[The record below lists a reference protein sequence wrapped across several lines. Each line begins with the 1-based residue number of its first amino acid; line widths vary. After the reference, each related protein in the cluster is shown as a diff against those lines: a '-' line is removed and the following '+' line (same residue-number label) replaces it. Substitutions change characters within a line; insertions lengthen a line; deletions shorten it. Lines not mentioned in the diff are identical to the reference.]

1 MAKLITLNLGGV
13 PVYPNTVTDA
23 IADVASRKRLSD
35 IIAELQSKPAGDSYS
50 IVKDSESDLIYRLM
64 KNGTEVAGEINIAVD
79 TFLDSA
85 AMDGDELVLTFNT
98 QSNKSAVRVD
108 LSKYIDAYYA
118 GNGLNLDANKKFSIK
133 VVGNYLSVNED
144 GLSVV
149 TGTVDEGADKLAVAS
164 DVKTAIATAK
174 AGAESASKTYADAQ
188 DASVLVAAK
197 AYADNAVAAVDHSA
211 VVAEANAY
219 TDNAVSAED
228 VAIKA
233 WVNGVLEGAVYAEV
247 AGDQEYLDITAILGT
262 TVSTPATFAAVL
274 NKGTEAKAVLVEDVD
289 LVEPI
294 TITPKMSATA
304 DGDAAQYTIT
314 VDLNG
319 KKVTCASG
327 DAFVN
332 MDPNAK
338 LVIKNGEIEAK
349 NAIAHAEGGK
359 VVVESGTYK
368 STSNAPLTVGDN
380 GAIVVNGGSFVGPE
394 GAVITGYAQG
404 ADIEIN
410 GGTFAA
416 TDNLVLAG
424 NGNNKNSAGVVRTEA
439 NHITVNG
446 GTFNGAIKSSGYIA
460 GGIYA
465 PWKDVWTLNGGVFNV
480 TNGCGICARA
490 GQVTIGENVV
500 FNVTGTTS
508 GWVGDKKTSV
518 PCAAIVY
525 DESANYPAQDETSK
539 ITVNSAVIANSTVSE
554 GQDKV
559 VVMKT
564 EGNVAE
570 ADGVRVVVAE

>member
-98 QSNKSAVRVD
+98 QSNKSDVRVD
-108 LSKYIDAYYA
+108 LSKYIDAYHA

-149 TGTVDEGADKLAVAS
+149 TGTVDEGADKLVVAS
-164 DVKTAIATAK
+164 DVKTAIAAAK
-174 AGAESASKTYADAQ
+174 AGAESASKTYADTQ
-188 DASVLVAAK
+188 DASVLVA
-197 AYADNAVAAVDHSA
+197 
-211 VVAEANAY
+211 ANAY

-233 WVNGVLEGAVYAEV
+233 WVNGVLEGVVYAEP

-274 NKGTEAKAVLVEDVD
+274 NKGTEAKAVLVEDIA

-304 DGDAAQYTIT
+304 DGDAAQYTVTI
-314 VDLNG
+314 DLNG

-327 DAFVN
+327 NAFVN

-338 LVIKNGEIEAK
+338 LIIKNGEIEAK
-349 NAIAHAEGGK
+349 YAVAHAAGGK
-359 VVVESGTYK
+359 VIVESGTYK

-416 TDNLVLAG
+416 TDNLVLGG
-424 NGNNKNSAGVVRTEA
+424 NGNSKNSAGVVRTEA

-460 GGIYA
+460 GGIYS
-465 PWKDVWTLNGGVFNV
+465 PWKDVWTLNGGTFNV

-490 GQVTIGENVV
+490 GHVTIGENVV
-500 FNVTGTTS
+500 FNVTGTTA

>member
-23 IADVASRKRLSD
+23 IADVASRKKLSD

-50 IVKDSESDLIYRLM
+50 IVKDSESDLVYRLM
-64 KNGTEVAGEINIAVD
+64 KNGTEVAGEINIAAD
-79 TFLDSA
+79 TFLDNA
-85 AMDGDELVLTFNT
+85 VMENDELVLTFNT
-98 QSNKSAVRVD
+98 QSGKSDVRVD

-174 AGAESASKTYADAQ
+174 AGAESAAKAYADTQ

-197 AYADNAVAAVDHSA
+197 AYTDNAIAAVDHSA
-211 VVAEANAY
+211 VVAEAKAY
-219 TDNAVSAED
+219 TDSAITAED
-228 VAIKA
+228 TAIKA
-233 WVNGVLEGAVYAEV
+233 WVNGVLEGAVYAEP

-262 TVSTPATFAAVL
+262 TVSTPATFASVL
-274 NKGTEAKAVLVEDVD
+274 NKGSEAKAVLVEDVD

-294 TITPKMSATA
+294 VITPKMSAVA
-304 DGDAAQYTIT
+304 DGDAAQYTVT

-319 KKVTCASG
+319 KKVTSLTG
-327 DAFVN
+327 DVFVN
-332 MDPNAK
+332 KDPNAK
-338 LVIKNGEIEAK
+338 LVIKNGVVEAK
-349 NAIAHAEGGK
+349 YSVAHADGGK

-368 STSNAPLTVGDN
+368 SISNAPLTVGDN
-380 GAIVVNGGSFVGPE
+380 GALVVNGGSFVGPE

-404 ADIEIN
+404 AEIEIN
-410 GGTFAA
+410 GGTFSA

-424 NGNNKNSAGVVRTEA
+424 NGNKTNSAGAVRTEA

-446 GTFNGAIKSSGYIA
+446 GTFNGAIKSKGYIA

-465 PWKDVWTLNGGVFNV
+465 PWKDVWTLNGGTFNV

-500 FNVTGTTS
+500 FNVTGATA

-518 PCAAIVY
+518 PCAAVVY

-539 ITVNSAVIANSTVSE
+539 ITVNSAVIANSTVSD
-554 GQDKV
+554 GQNKV
-559 VVMKT
+559 VVMKA

>member
-50 IVKDSESDLIYRLM
+50 IIKDSESDLVYRLM
-64 KNGTEVAGEINIAVD
+64 KNGTEVAGEINIAAD
-79 TFLDSA
+79 TFLDNA
-85 AMDGDELVLTFNT
+85 FMDGDELVLTFNT
-98 QSNKSAVRVD
+98 QSNKSDVRVD

-144 GLSVV
+144 GLAVV
-149 TGTVDEGADKLAVAS
+149 TGTVDEGADKLVVAS

-174 AGAESASKTYADAQ
+174 AVAESATKTYADAQ

-197 AYADNAVAAVDHSA
+197 
-211 VVAEANAY
+211 AY

-233 WVNGVLEGAVYAEV
+233 WVNGVLESAVYAEP
-247 AGDQEYLDITAILGT
+247 AGDQEYLDITTILGT

-327 DAFVN
+327 NAFVN

-338 LVIKNGEIEAK
+338 LIIKNGEIEAK
-349 NAIAHAEGGK
+349 NAIVHAEGGK

-394 GAVITGYAQG
+394 GAVITSYAQG

-410 GGTFAA
+410 GGTFTA
-416 TDNLVLAG
+416 TDNLVLSG
-424 NGNNKNSAGVVRTEA
+424 NGSSKNPAGVVRTEG

-460 GGIYA
+460 GGIYS
-465 PWKDVWTLNGGVFNV
+465 PWKDVWTLNGGTFNV

-500 FNVTGTTS
+500 FNVTGTTA

-525 DESANYPAQDETSK
+525 DESANYPGQDETSK

-559 VVMKT
+559 VVMKSG
-564 EGNVAE
+564 GNVAE

>member
-98 QSNKSAVRVD
+98 QSNKSDVRVD
-108 LSKYIDAYYA
+108 LSKYIDAYHA

-133 VVGNYLSVNED
+133 VVGNYLSVNEE

-149 TGTVDEGADKLAVAS
+149 TGTVDEGADKLVVAS
-164 DVKTAIATAK
+164 DVKTAIAAAK
-174 AGAESASKTYADAQ
+174 AGAESASKTYADTQ
-188 DASVLVAAK
+188 DASVLVA
-197 AYADNAVAAVDHSA
+197 
-211 VVAEANAY
+211 ANAY

-233 WVNGVLEGAVYAEV
+233 WVNGVLEGVVYAEP

-274 NKGTEAKAVLVEDVD
+274 NKGTEAKAVLVEDIA

-304 DGDAAQYTIT
+304 DGDAAQYTVT

-327 DAFVN
+327 NAFVN

-338 LVIKNGEIEAK
+338 LIIKNGEIEAK
-349 NAIAHAEGGK
+349 YAVAHADGGK

-368 STSNAPLTVGDN
+368 STNNAPLTVGDN

-416 TDNLVLAG
+416 TDNLVLGG
-424 NGNNKNSAGVVRTEA
+424 NGNSKNSAGVVRTEA

-460 GGIYA
+460 GGIYS
-465 PWKDVWTLNGGVFNV
+465 PWKDVWTLNGGTFNV

-490 GQVTIGENVV
+490 GHVTIGENVV

-508 GWVGDKKTSV
+508 GWVGDNKTTV

-554 GQDKV
+554 GQNKV

-564 EGNVAE
+564 DGNVAE

>member
-64 KNGTEVAGEINIAVD
+64 KNGTEVAGEINIAAD

-85 AMDGDELVLTFNT
+85 FMDGDELVLTFNT
-98 QSNKSAVRVD
+98 QSNKSDVRVD

-118 GNGLNLDANKKFSIK
+118 GNGLNLDSNKKFSIK

-144 GLSVV
+144 GLAVV

-164 DVKTAIATAK
+164 DVKTAIA
-174 AGAESASKTYADAQ
+174 
-188 DASVLVAAK
+188 AAK
-197 AYADNAVAAVDHSA
+197 AD
-211 VVAEANAY
+211 VVAEAKAY

-233 WVNGVLEGAVYAEV
+233 WVNGVLEGAVYAEP

-262 TVSTPATFAAVL
+262 TVSTPATFASVL

-327 DAFVN
+327 NAFVN

-349 NAIAHAEGGK
+349 YAVAHADGGK

-368 STSNAPLTVGDN
+368 STNNAPLTVGDN
-380 GAIVVNGGSFVGPE
+380 GILVVNGGSFVGPE

-410 GGTFAA
+410 GGTFTA

-424 NGNNKNSAGVVRTEA
+424 NGNNKNSAGVIRTEA

-446 GTFNGAIKSSGYIA
+446 GTFNGSIKSSGYIA
-460 GGIYA
+460 GGIYS

-490 GQVTIGENVV
+490 GHVTIGENVV
-500 FNVTGTTS
+500 FNVTGTTA

-525 DESANYPAQDETSK
+525 DESANYPGQDKTSK
-539 ITVNSAVIANSTVSE
+539 ITVNSAVIANSTVTE

-559 VVMKT
+559 VVMKS

>member
-50 IVKDSESDLIYRLM
+50 IVKDSESDLVYRLM
-64 KNGTEVAGEINIAVD
+64 KNGTEVAGEINIAAD

-144 GLSVV
+144 GLAVV

-164 DVKTAIATAK
+164 DVKTAIA
-174 AGAESASKTYADAQ
+174 
-188 DASVLVAAK
+188 AAK
-197 AYADNAVAAVDHSA
+197 AS
-211 VVAEANAY
+211 VVADAKAY

-233 WVNGVLEGAVYAEV
+233 WVNGVLEGAVYAEP

-327 DAFVN
+327 NAFVN

-349 NAIAHAEGGK
+349 YAVAHAAGGK

-368 STSNAPLTVGDN
+368 STSNAALSVGDN
-380 GAIVVNGGSFVGPE
+380 GVLVVNGGSFVGPE
-394 GAVITGYAQG
+394 GAVITGKAQG
-404 ADIEIN
+404 SEIEIN
-410 GGTFAA
+410 GGTFSA

-424 NGNNKNSAGVVRTEA
+424 NGSKTNDDNAVRTEA

-460 GGIYA
+460 GGIYS
-465 PWKDVWTLNGGVFNV
+465 PWKDVWTLNGGTFNV

-500 FNVTGTTS
+500 FNVSGTTA
-508 GWVGDKKTSV
+508 GWVGDKKSSV

-525 DESANYPAQDETSK
+525 DESANYPGQDETSK
-539 ITVNSAVIANSTVSE
+539 ITVNSAVIVNSTVSE
-554 GQDKV
+554 GQNKV

-570 ADGVRVVVAE
+570 ADGIRVVVAE

>member
-50 IVKDSESDLIYRLM
+50 IVKDSESDLVYRLM
-64 KNGTEVAGEINIAVD
+64 KNGTEVAGEINIAAD

-85 AMDGDELVLTFNT
+85 FMDGDELVLTFNT
-98 QSNKSAVRVD
+98 QSNKSDVRVD

-133 VVGNYLSVNED
+133 VVGDYLSVNED
-144 GLSVV
+144 GLAVV

-174 AGAESASKTYADAQ
+174 ASAESASKTYADSQ

-197 AYADNAVAAVDHSA
+197 
-211 VVAEANAY
+211 AY

-233 WVNGVLEGAVYAEV
+233 WVNGVLDGAVYAEP

-394 GAVITGYAQG
+394 GAVITSYAQG

-416 TDNLVLAG
+416 TDNLVLSG
-424 NGNNKNSAGVVRTEA
+424 NGSSKNHAGVVRTEG

-446 GTFNGAIKSSGYIA
+446 GTFNGSIKTSGYIA
-460 GGIYA
+460 GGIYS

-490 GQVTIGENVV
+490 GHVTIGENVV
-500 FNVTGTTS
+500 FNVTGTTA

-525 DESANYPAQDETSK
+525 DESANYPGQDETSK
-539 ITVNSAVIANSTVSE
+539 ITINSTVIANSTVSE
-554 GQDKV
+554 GQDKI
-559 VVMKT
+559 VVMKSG
-564 EGNVAE
+564 GNVAE

>member
-1 MAKLITLNLGGV
+1 MAKLITLNLGGI

-50 IVKDSESDLIYRLM
+50 IVKDSESDLVYRLM
-64 KNGTEVAGEINIAVD
+64 KNGTEVAGEINIAAD

-85 AMDGDELVLTFNT
+85 FMDGDELVLTFNT
-98 QSNKSAVRVD
+98 QSNKSDVRVD

-118 GNGLNLDANKKFSIK
+118 GNGLNLADNKKFSIK

-144 GLSVV
+144 GLAVV

-164 DVKTAIATAK
+164 DVKTAIAAAK
-174 AGAESASKTYADAQ
+174 AGAESASNTYADAQ

-197 AYADNAVAAVDHSA
+197 AY
-211 VVAEANAY
+211 

-228 VAIKA
+228 VAIKS
-233 WVNGVLEGAVYAEV
+233 WVNGVLDGAVYAEP

-262 TVSTPATFAAVL
+262 TVSTPATFASVL

-304 DGDAAQYTIT
+304 DSDAAQYTIT

-319 KKVTCASG
+319 KKVTCTSG
-327 DAFVN
+327 NAFVN

-338 LVIKNGEIEAK
+338 LIIKNGEIEAK
-349 NAIAHAEGGK
+349 YAVAHADGGK

-394 GAVITGYAQG
+394 GAVITSYAQG

-416 TDNLVLAG
+416 TDNLVLSG
-424 NGNNKNSAGVVRTEA
+424 NGSSSSAA
-439 NHITVNG
+439 
-446 GTFNGAIKSSGYIA
+446 FNAASL
-460 GGIYA
+460 
-465 PWKDVWTLNGGVFNV
+465 TL
-480 TNGCGICARA
+480 IR
-490 GQVTIGENVV
+490 
-500 FNVTGTTS
+500 
-508 GWVGDKKTSV
+508 
-518 PCAAIVY
+518 
-525 DESANYPAQDETSK
+525 
-539 ITVNSAVIANSTVSE
+539 
-554 GQDKV
+554 
-559 VVMKT
+559 
-564 EGNVAE
+564 
-570 ADGVRVVVAE
+570 

>member
-64 KNGTEVAGEINIAVD
+64 KNGTEVAGEINIAAD

-85 AMDGDELVLTFNT
+85 FMDGDELVLTFNT
-98 QSNKSAVRVD
+98 QSNKSDVRVD
-108 LSKYIDAYYA
+108 LSKYINAYYA

-144 GLSVV
+144 GLAVV

-164 DVKTAIATAK
+164 DVKTAIAAAK
-174 AGAESASKTYADAQ
+174 AGVVADA
-188 DASVLVAAK
+188 K
-197 AYADNAVAAVDHSA
+197 
-211 VVAEANAY
+211 AY

-233 WVNGVLEGAVYAEV
+233 WVNGVLDGAVYAEP
-247 AGDQEYLDITAILGT
+247 AGDQEYLDIVAILGT
-262 TVSTPATFAAVL
+262 TVSTPATFASVL

-327 DAFVN
+327 NAFVN

-368 STSNAPLTVGDN
+368 STNNAPLTVGDN

-394 GAVITGYAQG
+394 GAVITSYAQG

-410 GGTFAA
+410 GGTFTA
-416 TDNLVLAG
+416 TDNLVLSG
-424 NGNNKNSAGVVRTEA
+424 NGSSKNPSGVVRTEA

-446 GTFNGAIKSSGYIA
+446 GTFNGAIKTSGYIA
-460 GGIYA
+460 GGVYS

-500 FNVTGTTS
+500 FNVTGTTA

-525 DESANYPAQDETSK
+525 DESANYPGQDETSK
-539 ITVNSAVIANSTVSE
+539 ITVNSAVIANSTVTE

-559 VVMKT
+559 VVMKSG
-564 EGNVAE
+564 GNVAE

>member
-50 IVKDSESDLIYRLM
+50 IVKDSESDLVYRLM
-64 KNGTEVAGEINIAVD
+64 KNGTEVAGEINIAAD

-85 AMDGDELVLTFNT
+85 FMDGDELVLTFNT
-98 QSNKSAVRVD
+98 QSNKSDVRVD

-144 GLSVV
+144 GLAVV

-164 DVKTAIATAK
+164 DVKTAIATAMT
-174 AGAESASKTYADAQ
+174 GVESASKTYADAQ
-188 DASVLVAAK
+188 DASVFVAAK
-197 AYADNAVAAVDHSA
+197 D
-211 VVAEANAY
+211 Y
-219 TDNAVSAED
+219 TDNAVSVED

-233 WVNGVLEGAVYAEV
+233 WVNGVLEGAVYAEP
-247 AGDQEYLDITAILGT
+247 AGDQEYLDITTILGT
-262 TVSTPATFAAVL
+262 TVSTPATFASVL

-327 DAFVN
+327 NAFVN

-394 GAVITGYAQG
+394 GAVITSYAQG

-416 TDNLVLAG
+416 TDNLVLSG
-424 NGNNKNSAGVVRTEA
+424 NGSSKNPAGIVRTEA

-446 GTFNGAIKSSGYIA
+446 GTFNGAIKTSGYIA
-460 GGIYA
+460 GGIYS

-490 GQVTIGENVV
+490 GHVTIGENVV
-500 FNVTGTTS
+500 FNVTSTTA

-525 DESANYPAQDETSK
+525 DESANYPGQDETSK

-559 VVMKT
+559 VVMKSG
-564 EGNVAE
+564 GNVAE

>member
-98 QSNKSAVRVD
+98 QSNKSDVRVD

-149 TGTVDEGADKLAVAS
+149 TGTVDEGADKLVVAS
-164 DVKTAIATAK
+164 DVKTAIAAAK
-174 AGAESASKTYADAQ
+174 TGAESASKTYADTQ
-188 DASVLVAAK
+188 DASVLVA
-197 AYADNAVAAVDHSA
+197 
-211 VVAEANAY
+211 ANAY

-233 WVNGVLEGAVYAEV
+233 WVNGVLEGVVYAEP

-274 NKGTEAKAVLVEDVD
+274 NKGTEAKAVLVEDIT

-304 DGDAAQYTIT
+304 DGDAAQYTVTI
-314 VDLNG
+314 DLNG

-327 DAFVN
+327 NAFVN

-338 LVIKNGEIEAK
+338 LIIKNGEIEAK
-349 NAIAHAEGGK
+349 YAVAHADGGK

-424 NGNNKNSAGVVRTEA
+424 NGNSKNSAGVVRTEA

-460 GGIYA
+460 GGIYS
-465 PWKDVWTLNGGVFNV
+465 PWKDVWTLNGGTFNV

-490 GQVTIGENVV
+490 GHITIGENVL
-500 FNVTGTTS
+500 FNVTGTNA
-508 GWVGDKKTSV
+508 GWVGDKKTTV

-554 GQDKV
+554 GQNKV
-559 VVMKT
+559 VVMKS

>member
-50 IVKDSESDLIYRLM
+50 IVKDSESDLVYRLM
-64 KNGTEVAGEINIAVD
+64 KNGTEVAGEINIAAD

-85 AMDGDELVLTFNT
+85 FMDGDELVLTFNT
-98 QSNKSAVRVD
+98 QSNKSDVRVD

-133 VVGNYLSVNED
+133 VLGDYLSLNED
-144 GLSVV
+144 GLAVV

-164 DVKTAIATAK
+164 DVKTAIAAAK
-174 AGAESASKTYADAQ
+174 AGVVADA
-188 DASVLVAAK
+188 K
-197 AYADNAVAAVDHSA
+197 
-211 VVAEANAY
+211 AY

-233 WVNGVLEGAVYAEV
+233 WVNGVLEGAVYAEP

-274 NKGTEAKAVLVEDVD
+274 NKGTEAKAVLVEDVN

-380 GAIVVNGGSFVGPE
+380 GTIVVNGGSFVGPE
-394 GAVITGYAQG
+394 GAVITSYAQG

-416 TDNLVLAG
+416 TDNLVLSG
-424 NGNNKNSAGVVRTEA
+424 NGSSKNHAGVVRTEG

-446 GTFNGAIKSSGYIA
+446 GTFNSAIKTSGYIA
-460 GGIYA
+460 GGIYS

-490 GQVTIGENVV
+490 GHVTIGENVV
-500 FNVTGTTS
+500 FNVTGTTA

-525 DESANYPAQDETSK
+525 DESANYPGQDETSK

-554 GQDKV
+554 GQDKI
-559 VVMKT
+559 VVMKSG
-564 EGNVAE
+564 GNVAE

>member
-35 IIAELQSKPAGDSYS
+35 IIAELQNRPAGDSYS
-50 IVKDSESDLIYRLM
+50 IVKDSESDLVYRLM
-64 KNGTEVAGEINIAVD
+64 KNGTEVAGEINIAAD

-85 AMDGDELVLTFNT
+85 FMDGDELILTFNT
-98 QSNKSAVRVD
+98 QSNKSDVRVD

-144 GLSVV
+144 GLDVV
-149 TGTVDEGADKLAVAS
+149 TGTVDEGADKLAVAA
-164 DVKTAIATAK
+164 DVKTAIA
-174 AGAESASKTYADAQ
+174 
-188 DASVLVAAK
+188 
-197 AYADNAVAAVDHSA
+197 
-211 VVAEANAY
+211 
-219 TDNAVSAED
+219 AED

-233 WVNGVLEGAVYAEV
+233 WVNGVLEGAVYAEP

-294 TITPKMSATA
+294 TITPKMSVTA

-327 DAFVN
+327 NAFVN

-349 NAIAHAEGGK
+349 YAVAHADGGK

-368 STSNAPLTVGDN
+368 STSNAPLAVGNN
-380 GAIVVNGGSFVGPE
+380 GALVVNGGSFVGPQ

-410 GGTFAA
+410 GGTFTA

-424 NGNNKNSAGVVRTEA
+424 NGNNKNSAGVVRTEG

-446 GTFNGAIKSSGYIA
+446 GTFNGGIKSSGYIA
-460 GGIYA
+460 GGIYS

-500 FNVTGTTS
+500 FNVSGTTA

-525 DESANYPAQDETSK
+525 DESANYPGQDETSK

-554 GQDKV
+554 GQNKI

-564 EGNVAE
+564 EGNVSE
-570 ADGVRVVVAE
+570 ADDVRVIVAE